1 MSNKD
6 DNNIINQQAEEYDLK
21 RKITPTGEIAP
32 EIECNANGE
41 VSLATRDIQS
51 EEVSWSVEP
60 EHPPQRNIQP
70 YSPAVVT
77 NQNFLH
83 QNAASTHSA
92 YGLSNIPNIVPFPY
106 VGLTYDMMQQV
117 NNKVL
122 NGCIDAELAAYKYQ
136 KMSKERLRQKQIF
149 DQYED
154 SRKKV
159 AELNKGDE
167 TVIGGS
173 LDWKRLED
181 SFTAIYGIAKIRI
194 RGKVEYRYVFLDRD
208 ANRHILVDDTFVKNE
223 YCAYIDDQI
232 TDSINFPQGMFNRSA
247 QRLLHKIPRLEKS
260 NLIQL
265 QPQQVMMNNGFLDV
279 YSFEFTSIKPE
290 ERHKFFTLF
299 SLDIDFKHKA
309 QNPNAFDALLWD
321 SLGSQEA
328 VNLAYEQ
335 IGAIITPVTTI
346 KKIFAFQGKS
356 QGGKTR
362 ISNIITR
369 LMPHD
374 DTTTLNSLSEISDDN
389 FLTNPTRLVYVK
401 EMGKNKMT
409 AKQIAKLKS
418 FADGSCLPEATSF
431 KILLNTNY
439 PIVTGDN
446 SSLEPALVNRLSV
459 LPFQK
464 VMDNIKP
471 EVTSFEDVHFEQ
483 EKPAIVIK
491 ALRAFSSVLRN
502 KNQFSAQFEPNSCIE
517 DDDQKSVVTLSD
529 TERQNF
535 SDAVKNSDINTQIK
549 LTQLFNE
556 MLQLTEDVNPEMTT
570 GLIFQAVNKVLHG
583 ALKDSAS
590 SGKRLNQHFGEKLK
604 TSRNNRGETCYNL
617 KLIPH

>member
-1 MSNKD
+1 MRNTD
-6 DNNIINQQAEEYDLK
+6 DNNTVNQQTEAFDLK
-21 RKITPTGEIAP
+21 TKITPTVEIAL
-32 EIECNANGE
+32 ETKTNANGE
-41 VSLATRDIQS
+41 VSPTTRNIPS
-51 EEVSWSVEP
+51 EGFSSSMEPVS
-60 EHPPQRNIQP
+60 PPQRNLQS
-70 YSPAVVT
+70 YSPAVLT

-106 VGLTYDMMQQV
+106 EGLTVPMKQQA

-122 NGCIDAELAAYKYQ
+122 NGLIDTNLAIMKYR
-136 KMSKERLRQKQIF
+136 KMSEEKLRQKQIF

-154 SRKKV
+154 SRKRV

-167 TVIGGS
+167 IVIGGS
-173 LDWKRLED
+173 LDWKKLED
-181 SFTAIYGIAKIRI
+181 SFIVIYGIAKIRVQ
-194 RGKVEYRYVFLDRD
+194 GKVTWRYAFLDHD

-223 YCAYIDDQI
+223 YFTYIDDQI
-232 TDSINFPQGMFNRSA
+232 TDSINFPQGRFNRSV
-247 QRLLHKIPRLEKS
+247 QQLLHKIPRLDKS
-260 NLIQL
+260 KLIQL

-279 YSFEFTSIKPE
+279 YSLNFTHVKPE
-290 ERHKFFTLF
+290 ERHNFFTLF
-299 SLDIDFKHKA
+299 SLDIDF
-309 QNPNAFDALLWD
+309 NPIIENPDAFDSLLLD
-321 SLGSQEA
+321 SLGTQEA
-328 VNLAYEQ
+328 VKLAYEQ
-335 IGAIITPVTTI
+335 IGAILTPVTTI

-362 ISNIITR
+362 LSNIITR
-369 LMPHD
+369 LMPSD

-389 FLTNPTRLVYVK
+389 FLSNPTRLVYIK
-401 EMGKNKMT
+401 EVGKNKMT

-439 PIVTGDN
+439 SIITGDN
-446 SSLEPALVNRLSV
+446 SALEPALAYRLSV
-459 LPFQK
+459 LPFPK
-464 VMDNIKP
+464 KMDNTNP
-471 EVTSFEDVHFEQ
+471 LVASFEDLYFER
-483 EKPAIVIK
+483 EKPHIILK
-491 ALRAFSSVLRN
+491 SLLAFSGVLNN
-502 KNQFSAQFEPNSCIE
+502 KNQFSSQFEPNSCIE
-517 DDDQKSVVTLSD
+517 DDDQKNVATLSD

-556 MLQLTEDVNPEMTT
+556 MLQLTENVNPEMTT
-570 GLIFQAVNKVLHG
+570 GLIFQAVNKVLPG

-617 KLIPH
+617 QLIPH